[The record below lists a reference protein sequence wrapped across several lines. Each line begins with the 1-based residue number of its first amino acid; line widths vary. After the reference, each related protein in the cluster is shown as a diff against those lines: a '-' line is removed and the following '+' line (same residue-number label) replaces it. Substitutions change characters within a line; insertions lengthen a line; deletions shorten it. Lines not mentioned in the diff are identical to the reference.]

1 MRPNPKLFLFPKCVC
16 TTYMLIRIMIIYR
29 LNDKR
34 GSKIWVKKKKKN
46 HSMVYDFIEENK

>member
-34 GSKIWVKKKKKN
+34 GSKIWVKKKKKTIVWY
-46 HSMVYDFIEENK
+46 MTL